1 MEGWTTTQDSI
12 RCIAARDMNT
22 GYLYAW
28 LASEYGK
35 KLITRHSY
43 GSVILHI
50 DKDMLSSVPVPLADE
65 PTRKEIGDLVLK
77 ANQLRNEAWEKERTA
92 ITQLEQFIEQ
102 SSSQIYY

>member
-1 MEGWTTTQDSI
+1 MEGWTANQHAI
-12 RCIAARDMNT
+12 RCIAASEMDP

-43 GSVILHI
+43 GSVILEI
-50 DKDMLSSVPVPLADE
+50 DKDMLASVPVPLADE
-65 PTRKEIGDLVLK
+65 PTRKEVGDLVLK

-92 ITQLEQFIEQ
+92 ITQLEQTVEQ
-102 SSSQIYY
+102 GVTSI